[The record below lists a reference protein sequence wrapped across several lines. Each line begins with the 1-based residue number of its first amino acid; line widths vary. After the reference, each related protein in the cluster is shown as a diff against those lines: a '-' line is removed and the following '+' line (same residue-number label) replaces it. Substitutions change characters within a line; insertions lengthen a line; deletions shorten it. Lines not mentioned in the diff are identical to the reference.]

1 MLALLEIKN
10 YAIIQHVR
18 IEFDKGLNIITGET
32 GAGKSILLGAL
43 GLSLGDRADT
53 KILYHQEEKCIIEAS
68 FNIANYKLHSLFED
82 LDLDYEDKTIIRREI
97 NPNGKSRAFVN
108 DTPVTLE
115 TLKILA
121 EHLVNLTSQHE
132 TQQLNKE
139 SYQLEVLDASAEN
152 QQIRLAYTEVYK
164 KHHAL
169 QQELIQLENELAQ
182 IEKDL
187 DFLSFQLQEIQEAR
201 LEDEN
206 LEDLEE
212 ELNSLNNAET
222 IKSKLFA
229 LASSI
234 ENSDVSVLGL
244 LNDAYH
250 QLKEISKFKKEYE
263 MLAERINSSIIELE
277 DVKNEAETIAELT
290 SFDEERIQIL
300 SLKVNEGNR
309 LLRKHHLNDLTE
321 LMTLKESLIAKTSS
335 VHINATNVGQLK
347 QQLSKL
353 ELERNTLGEK
363 LTTSRISAAQLVKN
377 EIEATMKLVGMPN
390 AIFEIEVQEKFSYS
404 ENGKDKISFL
414 FNANKG
420 FAPQPMNKIASGG
433 ELSRVMLSIQALLAK
448 KTALPTLIFDE
459 IDTGISGETAAKV
472 AEVFRTIS
480 KQHQLIA
487 ITHLP
492 QIAARAEKHLFIYK
506 NDSDEKTET
515 KIAALKEDQHVK
527 AIARML
533 SGENISEES
542 LSNARSLIK
551 I

>member
-1 MLALLEIKN
+1 MLAQLEIKN

-18 IEFDKGLNIITGET
+18 IDFDKGLNIITGET

-68 FNIANYKLHSLFED
+68 FNIANYKLKTLFED
-82 LDLDYEDKTIIRREI
+82 LDLDYEDRTIIRREI

-152 QQIRLAYTEVYK
+152 NEIRTNYISLYK
-164 KHHAL
+164 QHLKVKQDL
-169 QQELIQLENELAQ
+169 TRLENEQAK
-182 IEKDL
+182 IEQDL
-187 DFLSFQLQEIQEAR
+187 DFFSFQLQEIIEAQ
-201 LEDEN
+201 LDDEN

-212 ELNSLNNAET
+212 ELNSLSNAET
-222 IKSKLFA
+222 IKSKLYA
-229 LASSI
+229 VVLAI
-234 ENSDVSVLGL
+234 ENTDISVLGL
-244 LNDAYH
+244 LNDAFH
-250 QLKEISKFKKEYE
+250 MLKEISKFKKEYE
-263 MLAERINSSIIELE
+263 SLADRINSSILELE
-277 DVKNEAETIAELT
+277 DIKNEAEAIADST
-290 SFDEERIQIL
+290 RFDEERIEVL
-300 SLKVNEGNR
+300 SSKVNESNR

-321 LMTLKESLIAKTSS
+321 LTALKESLIAKTSS
-335 VHINATNVGQLK
+335 VQKNANNIEALR
-347 QQLSKL
+347 QQVFKL
-353 ELERNTLGEK
+353 ELERNKIAEA
-363 LTTSRISAAQLVKN
+363 LTKSRVSAAQSVKN
-377 EIEATMKLVGMPN
+377 EIEATMKQVGMPN
-390 AIFEIEVQEKFSYS
+390 AIFEIDIQEKSTFS

-472 AEVFRTIS
+472 AEVFRAIS
-480 KQHQLIA
+480 KEHQLIA

-506 NDSDEKTET
+506 NDTAEKTET

>member
-1 MLALLEIKN
+1 MLAQLEIKN

-18 IEFDKGLNIITGET
+18 IDFDKGLNIITGET

-68 FNIANYKLHSLFED
+68 FNIANYKLKTLFED
-82 LDLDYEDKTIIRREI
+82 LDLDYEDRTIIRREI

-152 QQIRLAYTEVYK
+152 NEIRTNYISLYK
-164 KHHAL
+164 QHLKVKQDL
-169 QQELIQLENELAQ
+169 TRLENEQAK
-182 IEKDL
+182 IEQDL
-187 DFLSFQLQEIQEAR
+187 DFFSFQLQEIIEAQ
-201 LEDEN
+201 LDDEN

-212 ELNSLNNAET
+212 ELNSLSNAET
-222 IKSKLFA
+222 IKSKLYA
-229 LASSI
+229 VVLAI
-234 ENSDVSVLGL
+234 ENTDISVLGL
-244 LNDAYH
+244 LNDAFH
-250 QLKEISKFKKEYE
+250 MLKEISKFKKEYE
-263 MLAERINSSIIELE
+263 SLADRINSSILELE
-277 DVKNEAETIAELT
+277 DIKNEAEAIADST
-290 SFDEERIQIL
+290 RFDEERIEVL
-300 SLKVNEGNR
+300 SSKVNESNR

-321 LMTLKESLIAKTSS
+321 LTALKESLIAKTSS
-335 VHINATNVGQLK
+335 VQTNANNIEALR
-347 QQLSKL
+347 QQVFKL
-353 ELERNTLGEK
+353 ELERNKIAEA
-363 LTTSRISAAQLVKN
+363 LTKSRVSAAQSVKN
-377 EIEATMKLVGMPN
+377 EIEATMKQVGMPN
-390 AIFEIEVQEKFSYS
+390 AIFEIDIQEKSTFS

-472 AEVFRTIS
+472 AEVFRAIS
-480 KQHQLIA
+480 KEHQLIA

-506 NDSDEKTET
+506 NDTAEKTET